1 MLRWI
6 GVRRRGTRTA
16 RPVWGTE
23 GMTERRRLLAC
34 TALAAALLASPA
46 VQAAELDAGAEIW
59 FDNRLFF
66 QPPEWEGQTDA
77 RLQPSIAATAD
88 LTLTSEAGHDTLR
101 LVPFG
106 RIDPYVT
113 DRSHWDIRE
122 GYYLHQDDGWDLLV
136 GASRVFWGVT
146 ESRHLVNIINQS
158 DYLEDIDGE
167 DYLGQP
173 MVNLSLFGD
182 WGTLDLYAMTGF
194 RERQF
199 PNSAGRYS
207 LPISIDEGAAEFE
220 SDLKHWQPDL
230 AVHFRT
236 TLDNWDFGLSHFY
249 GTSRDPRFKVVL
261 DPAARFLP
269 TSVQNKLTSLSID
282 DLNKVDDLLAGT
294 GLSTPKV
301 LHIADSFISLAPV
314 YDVINQ
320 SGIEALGVYD
330 DLLLK
335 FEGVTITGHGGARIW
350 SAVGGFEYT
359 FTDFA
364 NSGFDL
370 GLLGEAI
377 YDSRDLDDGPYT
389 IFDNDIFAGVR
400 LSFNDLDTTSVL
412 VGGYVDWKLG
422 TTILTAEIE
431 RRIFDNI
438 KLSVEARG
446 YPYVSDQDPLAVF
459 KQDSYVQVR
468 LSFFF

>member
-1 MLRWI
+1 MA
-6 GVRRRGTRTA
+6 V
-16 RPVWGTE
+16 
-23 GMTERRRLLAC
+23 
-34 TALAAALLASPA
+34 ALVLVAPA
-46 VQAAELDAGAEIW
+46 VQASELDAEAEIW
-59 FDNRLFF
+59 LDGRAFF
-66 QPPEWEGQTDA
+66 QPPEWIGQNDA
-77 RLQPSIAATAD
+77 RFQPSIAATGG
-88 LTLTSEAGHDTLR
+88 LTLTFDGGEDSLR

-122 GYYLHQDDGWDLLV
+122 GYYLHKDDGWDLLV
-136 GASRVFWGVT
+136 GATRVFWGVT
-146 ESRHLVNIINQS
+146 ESRHLVNIVNQS

-173 MVNLSLFGD
+173 MVNASFFGD

-199 PNSAGRYS
+199 PNNEGRYS

-249 GTSRDPRFKVVL
+249 GTSRDPRFGVTL
-261 DPAARFLP
+261 DPAAKFLP
-269 TSVQNKLTSLSID
+269 TSVQNQLKSLTLASINDLSQLD
-282 DLNKVDDLLAGT
+282 SLLAGT
-294 GLSTPKV
+294 GLSTAQA
-301 LHIADSFISLAPV
+301 LHIADEFVSLKPI
-314 YDVINQ
+314 YDIINQ
-320 SGIEALGVYD
+320 TGIEALGVYG

-335 FEGVTITGHGGARIW
+335 FEGATITGHGGNRIW
-350 SAVGGFEYT
+350 AAVGGFEYT
-359 FTDFA
+359 FTNVGD
-364 NSGFDL
+364 SGIDV
-370 GLLGEAI
+370 GLLGEAL

-400 LSFNDLDTTSVL
+400 VAFNDVDTTSL
-412 VGGYVDWKLG
+412 LIGGYVDWELG
-422 TTILTAEIE
+422 TTILTAELDH
-431 RRIFDNI
+431 RLNDYM

-446 YPYVSDQDPLAVF
+446 YPYVSQQDPLRVF
-459 KQDSYVQVR
+459 EKDSYVQLR